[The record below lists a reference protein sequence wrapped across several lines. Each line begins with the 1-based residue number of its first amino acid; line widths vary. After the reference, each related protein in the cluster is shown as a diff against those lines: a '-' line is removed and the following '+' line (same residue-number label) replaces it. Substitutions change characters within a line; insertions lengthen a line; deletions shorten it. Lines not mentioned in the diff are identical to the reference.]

1 MSYWIVFSLLT
12 VIIVKYYTSIEMRK
26 LERRLETVK
35 EDLQRVKEK
44 LQGAQDRNHSVKTE
58 EETYLERVRRMK
70 EVLEDIQ
77 MRLTSKDVDEEDAVS
92 VAAGGSPGSRS
103 F

>member
-1 MSYWIVFSLLT
+1 MLYWVIFSLLT
-12 VIIVKYYTSIEMRK
+12 VLIVKYYTSIEMRK

-35 EDLQRVKEK
+35 DDLQRVKEK
-44 LQGAQDRNHSVKTE
+44 LHAAQERNQTVKGE
-58 EETYLERVRRMK
+58 EEMYQERVRRMK

-77 MRLTSKDVDEEDAVS
+77 MRMTTKDVEDDDSLTVGS
-92 VAAGGSPGSRS
+92 VASPGSRS

>member
-1 MSYWIVFSLLT
+1 MHYWVIFSLLT
-12 VIIVKYYTSIEMRK
+12 VLIVKYYTSIEMRK

-35 EDLQRVKEK
+35 DDLQRVKEK
-44 LQGAQDRNHSVKTE
+44 LNAAQERNQSVKDE
-58 EETYLERVRRMK
+58 EEMYQERVRRMK

-77 MRLTSKDVDEEDAVS
+77 MRLTTKDVEEEEPTVS
-92 VAAGGSPGSRS
+92 TAAPPGPRP

>member
-1 MSYWIVFSLLT
+1 MLYWTIFSGLT
-12 VIIVKYYTSIEMRK
+12 VLIVKYYTSIEMRK

-44 LQGAQDRNHSVKTE
+44 LHSAQDRHSVVQGE
-58 EETYLERVRRMK
+58 ENMFLERVRRMK

-77 MRLTSKDVDEEDAVS
+77 VRLTTKDEADDEVS
-92 VAAGGSPGSRS
+92 R
-103 F
+103 